1 MPIPENKD
9 SHFKSG
15 FVALAGAS
23 NVGKSTLLNR
33 ILGQKISITSD
44 KPQTTRHRILGVLN
58 RPDTQ
63 FVFLDTPGIHQAK
76 GKLHLKIVEAAL
88 GAVADADLILFLC
101 DVSITDSV
109 SEKMILTTLK
119 KQSQPVILALN
130 KIDCIQKPL
139 LLKTIAKWADRFP
152 FEAIIPISART
163 GAQVETLLSTIQKH
177 LPQSP
182 PFFPPE
188 TLTDLTERFITAEI
202 IREKIFRL
210 TGQEIPYA
218 TAVTV
223 DSFEEER
230 QGKLVRIF
238 ASIHLER
245 NSQKGIVI
253 GKKGVKLRSIGESA
267 RKDIEKMLGRR
278 VFLKLFVRVQ
288 KNWSKDTKAIRKFG
302 YK

>member
-1 MPIPENKD
+1 MPISENKD
-9 SHFKSG
+9 THFKSG
-15 FVALAGAS
+15 FVAIAGAS

-44 KPQTTRHRILGVLN
+44 KPQTTRHRILGILN

-119 KQSQPVILALN
+119 KQPRPVILALN
-130 KIDCIQKPL
+130 KIDCIQKPP
-139 LLKTIAKWADRFP
+139 LLKIITKWADRFP
-152 FEAIIPISART
+152 FEAIIPISAKT
-163 GAQVETLLSTIQKH
+163 GDQVETLLSAIQKH

-188 TLTDLTERFITAEI
+188 TLTDLSERFIAAEI

-223 DSFEEER
+223 DQFEEDR

-245 NSQKGIVI
+245 NSQKGIII
-253 GKKGVKLRSIGESA
+253 GKKGVKLRTIGESA
-267 RKDIEKMLGRR
+267 RRDIEKMLGTR

-302 YK
+302 YE

>member
-1 MPIPENKD
+1 MPISENKNNR
-9 SHFKSG
+9 FKSG
-15 FVALAGAS
+15 FVAIAGAS

-44 KPQTTRHRILGVLN
+44 KPQTTRHRILGILN

-101 DVSITDSV
+101 DVSITDPL

-119 KQSQPVILALN
+119 KQPQPVILALN

-139 LLKTIAKWADRFP
+139 LLKIIAKWADRFP

-163 GAQVETLLSTIQKH
+163 GAQVETLLSTIEKH

-182 PFFPPE
+182 PFFPTE
-188 TLTDLTERFITAEI
+188 MLTDLTERFIAAEI

-223 DSFEEER
+223 DSFEEDR

-245 NSQKGIVI
+245 KSQKGIII
-253 GKKGVKLRSIGESA
+253 GKKGVKLRNIGESA
-267 RKDIEKMLGRR
+267 RKDIEKMLGTR

-302 YK
+302 YE